1 MTRYLTPQEVLFI
14 HARLVVTTGGE
25 HGIRDLG
32 LLESAV
38 ARPQATFDGAD
49 LYPDLFLKTAALME
63 SLSQNHPFVDGNKR
77 TAITAAAMFLQLNGY
92 VLQTTNEEL
101 EPFDAVQGRLREK
114 SLTSSQANC
123 LRSSKGFLAKKRLE
137 MTN

>member
-14 HARLVVTTGGE
+14 HARLIATTGGE
-25 HGIRDLG
+25 SGIRDLG

-49 LYPDLFLKTAALME
+49 LYPDMFLKTAALME

-77 TAITAAAMFLQLNGY
+77 TAITSAAMFLQLNGFR
-92 VLQTTNEEL
+92 LQTTNEEM
-101 EPFDAVQGRLREK
+101 ERFTMEVVRERP
-114 SLTSSQANC
+114 SFAAIAAWFEVNSGLV
-123 LRSSKGFLAKKRLE
+123 L
-137 MTN
+137 

>member
-14 HARLVVTTGGE
+14 HARLIATTGGE

-49 LYPDLFLKTAALME
+49 LYPELFLKTAALME

-77 TAITAAAMFLQLNGY
+77 TAITAAAMFLQLNGTR
-92 VLQTTNEEL
+92 LQITNAEMERFTMMVVG
-101 EPFDAVQGRLREK
+101 ERQI
-114 SLTSSQANC
+114 SQWNSC
-123 LRSSKGFLAKKRLE
+123 LV
-137 MTN
+137 

>member
-14 HARLVVTTGGE
+14 HARLIATTGGE

-49 LYPDLFLKTAALME
+49 LYPELFLKTAALME

-77 TAITAAAMFLQLNGY
+77 TAITAAAMFLQLNGFR
-92 VLQTTNEEL
+92 LQITNEEMERFTMMVVGERPSL
-101 EPFDAVQGRLREK
+101 ESIATWFE
-114 SLTSSQANC
+114 TNSQH
-123 LRSSKGFLAKKRLE
+123 
-137 MTN
+137 

>member
-14 HARLVVTTGGE
+14 HARLIATTGGE

-49 LYPDLFLKTAALME
+49 LYPELFLKTAALME

-77 TAITAAAMFLQLNGY
+77 TAITAAAMFLQLNGTR
-92 VLQTTNEEL
+92 LQTTNEEMERFTMMVVGERPSL
-101 EPFDAVQGRLREK
+101 ESMAAWFG
-114 SLTSSQANC
+114 AN
-123 LRSSKGFLAKKRLE
+123 SKKILQ
-137 MTN
+137 N

>member
-14 HARLVVTTGGE
+14 HARLIATTGGE

-49 LYPDLFLKTAALME
+49 LYPELFLKTAALME

-77 TAITAAAMFLQLNGY
+77 TAITAAAMFLQLNGFR
-92 VLQTTNEEL
+92 LQITNAEMERFTMMVVGERPSL
-101 EPFDAVQGRLREK
+101 ESIATWFE
-114 SLTSSQANC
+114 TNSQH
-123 LRSSKGFLAKKRLE
+123 
-137 MTN
+137 